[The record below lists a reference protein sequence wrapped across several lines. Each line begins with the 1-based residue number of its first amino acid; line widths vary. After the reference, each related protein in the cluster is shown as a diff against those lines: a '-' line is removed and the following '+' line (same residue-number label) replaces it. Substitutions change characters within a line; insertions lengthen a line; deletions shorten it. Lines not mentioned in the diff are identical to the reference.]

1 MYDSNMHG
9 ERIMIVEA
17 KQARLLNNFKNT
29 KCKLLRMNAAIW
41 FNKMCRIRQ
50 IQPNYINI
58 RINGQ
63 KQQDKKTTTQ
73 AIRYRINQEIK
84 FLYHKKQQLN
94 QRLYIEYLKCAQLY
108 NGMWQYI
115 QNNIEAKLSRDMDEV
130 YERLNRK
137 LNSLTHQNARQN
149 SPQSRHK
156 KHVHEK
162 ENRVVNLTN
171 ITFTKE
177 QIKTLEMG
185 PQYAIEK
192 KPKLLY

>member
-1 MYDSNMHG
+1 MHG
-9 ERIMIVEA
+9 ERIKVVNA
-17 KQARLLNNFKNT
+17 KQARQHNNFKNT
-29 KCKLLRMNAAIW
+29 KCKLLRTNAAIW

-50 IQPNYINI
+50 IKPNYINI
-58 RINGQ
+58 SVNGQ
-63 KQQDKKTTTQ
+63 EQQDKKTTTQ

-94 QRLYIEYLKCAQLY
+94 QRLYIEQLKCAQLY

-115 QNNIEAKLSRDMDEV
+115 QNNIEAKLSKDMDTV
-130 YERLNRK
+130 NERLNRK
-137 LNSLTHQNARQN
+137 LNSLTQQNAQQN
-149 SPQSRHK
+149 PPQSKHK

-162 ENRVVNLTN
+162 KNRVVNLTN

-192 KPKLLY
+192 NPKVLY